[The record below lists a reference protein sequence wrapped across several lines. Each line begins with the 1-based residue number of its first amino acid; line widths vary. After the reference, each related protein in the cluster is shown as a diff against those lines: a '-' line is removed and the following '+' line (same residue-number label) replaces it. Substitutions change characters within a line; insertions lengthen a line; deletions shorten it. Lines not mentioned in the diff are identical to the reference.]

1 MLCCGASY
9 ITTSY
14 VFIPSTSHHCLLSPK
29 HALILFQFSW
39 INARNTEGYHTDN
52 RTKSNAIPNM
62 SPESQCPGA
71 EERQNFKIHEDPDCR
86 EGNDPSQENP
96 NARSNTNAETKPG
109 PQANMEHPA
118 GTNVPETPSTST
130 ATEIGRMV
138 LASTRQ
144 PVALA
149 TENFIR
155 GDNDDEVDPPTPS
168 RAEGHNATDDNE
180 NSGIA
185 ARSYSGVVL
194 DRASLDNP
202 EPSIPLGSH
211 DLVQV
216 SFANIINTGE
226 ISSGIESI
234 TGEQS
239 FGNPPQ
245 TPIGH
250 TRRAPFQTPSSRTQ
264 RSQSPGARLL
274 TTRTPIPAH
283 AVRSLRGNGNGVG
296 GTPVARRLFQDTNS
310 PARTFNF
317 REEPRLFRPLIS
329 DTPRRQTSAPGMPP
343 PQTLASRMRTSHIS
357 TPARSLRGHD
367 NGVGGTPV
375 TRRLFQDPSSPAP
388 NDNAREPQPFR
399 SLIPNSPLRASLPRS
414 VSLSDRNEDTE
425 MASPRAITPEDQ
437 TVGSPPTPPTPI
449 TSISWIHPSL
459 MTPETAA
466 RTIVQPPY
474 RNRDEQMEMTPSPP
488 RSHASPKDEEMDD
501 TFGTPCKPKTSS
513 NVPSPVKNATAPKP
527 APMESAA
534 PVYDN
539 VTQDPAPIENS
550 ASVEDAAGP
559 NQTTITTVIRSREIE
574 ITTTVMKT
582 PSPPET
588 PTSVRRTTANLRLSA
603 ATPRKAGH
611 APSHEAA
618 SAPQCKGKGG
628 AQQKKHRR
636 RTADQIVASGINRRQ
651 ELRTSTRYSLR
662 ESTRGVVPGTYSSTP
677 ARNKTSGSKICP
689 KK

>member
-1 MLCCGASY
+1 MRPG
-9 ITTSY
+9 
-14 VFIPSTSHHCLLSPK
+14 
-29 HALILFQFSW
+29 
-39 INARNTEGYHTDN
+39 
-52 RTKSNAIPNM
+52 
-62 SPESQCPGA
+62 SQCPGA
-71 EERQNFKIHEDPDCR
+71 EEERQNFKIHEDPDCR

-118 GTNVPETPSTST
+118 GTNVPETPRTST

-138 LASTRQ
+138 LGSTRQ

-149 TENFIR
+149 TENLIR
-155 GDNDDEVDPPTPS
+155 GDNDDEVDPAPTPS

-180 NSGIA
+180 NSGFA

-194 DRASLDNP
+194 DWASLDNP
-202 EPSIPLGSH
+202 EPPIRLGNP
-211 DLVQV
+211 DLIRV
-216 SFANIINTGE
+216 SFANITNIGE
-226 ISSGIESI
+226 ISSGIEPI
-234 TGEQS
+234 TGEHS

-245 TPIGH
+245 TPIGG
-250 TRRAPFQTPSSRTQ
+250 TRRAPFALPQTPASHTQ
-264 RSQSPGARLL
+264 RSQSPAARLL

-283 AVRSLRGNGNGVG
+283 AVRSLRGNGRGVG
-296 GTPVARRLFQDTNS
+296 GTPVARLLFQDANS
-310 PARTFNF
+310 PARTLNF

-329 DTPRRQTSAPGMPP
+329 DTPRRQTPASGMPP
-343 PQTLASRMRTSHIS
+343 LQTQASRMRTSLIS
-357 TPARSLRGHD
+357 TPARSLRVHD

-375 TRRLFQDPSSPAP
+375 ARRLFHDPRSPAP
-388 NDNAREPQPFR
+388 NDTARETQLFR
-399 SLIPNSPLRASLPRS
+399 SLIPNTPLRASLPSS

-425 MASPRAITPEDQ
+425 MASPRATTPEDQ

-459 MTPETAA
+459 LTPELAA

-488 RSHASPKDEEMDD
+488 RSHTSPKDEQMDD
-501 TFGTPCKPKTSS
+501 TFGTPCKPKASS
-513 NVPSPVKNATAPKP
+513 NVASPVKNATAPKP

-534 PVYDN
+534 PVYGA

-574 ITTTVMKT
+574 ITTTIMTT
-582 PSPPET
+582 PSPADT
-588 PTSVRRTTANLRLSA
+588 PTSVRRTTANLRPSA

-618 SAPQCKGKGG
+618 SAPECKGEGG

-636 RTADQIVASGINRRQ
+636 RTADQIVAGGINRRQ